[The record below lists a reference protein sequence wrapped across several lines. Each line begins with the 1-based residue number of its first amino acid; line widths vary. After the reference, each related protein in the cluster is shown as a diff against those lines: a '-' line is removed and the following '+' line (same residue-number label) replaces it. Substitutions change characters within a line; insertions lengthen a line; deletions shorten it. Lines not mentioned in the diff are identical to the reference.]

1 VRTRITCNRATYL
14 LPRSHDRSSRAPWL
28 HGHTPPSPLCH
39 PCHRRLKQARL
50 KRVLCQDVVPAGPPP
65 RYNCFH
71 FPLQNPSPK
80 FILTLTCLECSTRL
94 GGLWDPLHC
103 TLRFGVS
110 LLAGFAHLEVIIF
123 DFHQPWHANG
133 YFHQSF
139 GHLTESLEKVLLFH
153 FALCLRRAVMDSSQW
168 TGRSS
173 RSRAVYVPC

>member
-14 LPRSHDRSSRAPWL
+14 LPRSHDRSSHAPWL

-123 DFHQPWHANG
+123 DFHQQWLAMLLLSSVCFRSFDQEPG
-133 YFHQSF
+133 EGVPFRFVLRIRVVCQS
-139 GHLTESLEKVLLFH
+139 LVEVD
-153 FALCLRRAVMDSSQW
+153 R
-168 TGRSS
+168 S
-173 RSRAVYVPC
+173 RSLYVLR